1 MDAEITP
8 QAGELER
15 EAILT
20 ALERTGAGAGSGH
33 RNAWHE
39 AGLDEATAAAEDGG
53 APQPA
58 ARPRSTPGAT
68 RA

>member
-8 QAGELER
+8 QADELER

-20 ALERTGAGAGSGH
+20 ALERAGERSDH

-39 AGLDEATAAAEDGG
+39 AGLDEATAAAEDDG

-58 ARPRSTPGAT
+58 ARPRSTPGAA

>member
-1 MDAEITP
+1 MEAEITP
-8 QAGELER
+8 QADELER

-20 ALERTGAGAGSGH
+20 ALERAGDGSAQ
-33 RNAWHE
+33 RSAWRE
-39 AGLDEATAAAEDGG
+39 AGLDEATAAVEDGE

-58 ARPRSTPGAT
+58 PRPRSTPGAT

>member
-8 QAGELER
+8 QADELER

-20 ALERTGAGAGSGH
+20 ALERTGAGTGH
-33 RNAWHE
+33 RSAWHE

-58 ARPRSTPGAT
+58 DRPRSTPGAT